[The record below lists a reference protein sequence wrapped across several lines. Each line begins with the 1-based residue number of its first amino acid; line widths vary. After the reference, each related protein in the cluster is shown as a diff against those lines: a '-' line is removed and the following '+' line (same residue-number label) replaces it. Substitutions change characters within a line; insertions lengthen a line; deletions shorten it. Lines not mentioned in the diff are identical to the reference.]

1 MGANKQRGIKNPK
14 GNDIPDDQDAWVSSG
29 AENGDRQPQE
39 ATKDDHQPPEVK
51 KPLKRITFTVPEDLH
66 RSVHIYARQND
77 ITVTDLLTQYLKELI
92 AQE

>member
-14 GNDIPDDQDAWVSSG
+14 GNDISDDPNAWVSSG
-29 AENGDRQPQE
+29 AENGDRPPQE
-39 ATKDDHQPPEVK
+39 EKK

-92 AQE
+92 AQK